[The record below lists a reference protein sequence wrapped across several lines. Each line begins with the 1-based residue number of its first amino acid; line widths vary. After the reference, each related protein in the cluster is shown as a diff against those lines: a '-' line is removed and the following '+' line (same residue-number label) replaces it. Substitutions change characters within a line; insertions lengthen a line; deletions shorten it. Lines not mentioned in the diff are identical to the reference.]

1 MDKLPKSVTII
12 DETMREGIQMEDK
25 NIPVSEKLRLLD
37 ALGEA
42 RPKFITIGSF
52 GSPKW
57 CPQMAN
63 IDELAERFVP
73 KPGVTYT
80 ALAFNPRGLE
90 RAQKYYPKIDM
101 SRIRHRTR
109 WDLSNTFLMRNFNR
123 TAEQEI
129 AGWPAAI
136 SRAKAE
142 GETEGRVQVGSPWG
156 CNYEGDIP
164 LERVMQALEMQI
176 NLWHENGFK
185 VRSVTFADAT
195 GWNMPHKVRRT
206 LEAVRERWPEITDI
220 GCHFHNTRG
229 MALASYYEALKSGAQ
244 QFDTCIA
251 GMGGCPYCG
260 NGRAAG
266 LPPTE
271 DFVFMCE
278 EMGIETGYDLDKL
291 IEAAAIAEEV
301 VGHPLWGHV
310 SKGGPLPRG
319 ERLYPKDLPFIET
332 LEEAAHFR
340 KGPSVYAHQTAPWKE
355 YPDSP
360 IAKALAGQS

>member
-1 MDKLPKSVTII
+1 MFDLPKSVTIF
-12 DETMREGIQMEDK
+12 DETMREGLQIEDK

-37 ALGEA
+37 ALGETGVEV
-42 RPKFITIGSF
+42 INIGSF

-63 IDELAERFVP
+63 VDEVVERFVP

-80 ALAFNPRGLE
+80 ASAYNPRGLE

-101 SRIRHRTR
+101 ALIRHRTR

-129 AGWPAAI
+129 ARWPDSI
-136 SRAKAE
+136 RRAREE
-142 GETEGRVQVGSPWG
+142 GEKEGHVQVGSPWG
-156 CNYEGDIP
+156 CNFEGDISQ
-164 LERVMQALEMQI
+164 ERAIRALEMQI
-176 NLWHENGFK
+176 DLWHENGFK
-185 VRSVTFADAT
+185 VRSVTFSDAT
-195 GWNMPHKVRRT
+195 GWNMPHRVRRT
-206 LEAVRERWPEITDI
+206 LEAVREKWPEITEI
-220 GCHFHNTRG
+220 ECHFHNTRG
-229 MALASYYEALKSGAQ
+229 VALASYYEALQVGAQ
-244 QFDTCIA
+244 RFSTCLG

-271 DFVFMCE
+271 DFVLMCE
-278 EMGIETGYDLDKL
+278 EMGIETGCNLDKL
-291 IEAAAIAEEV
+291 IEAAAIAEEI

-310 SKGGPLPRG
+310 SKAGPLPRG

-340 KGPSVYAHQTAPWKE
+340 KGPSVYAHQIAPWKE

-360 IAKALAGQS
+360 IAKALTGRS